1 MPAPVLVE
9 RLGHRFTQALRE
21 SSDFRGDL
29 SIVVDPG
36 AVVDVARYLRDE
48 EGFDYFLYATAV
60 DWPARDPRFTVVW
73 EVRSLAN
80 KTRIRIKTT
89 AAMPEPHVP
98 TLTEVWPAAN
108 WHEPPT
114 DWIELNM
121 GPQHPSTHGVLR
133 VRLKLDGERVR
144 DADPDVG
151 YLHTGFEKSFE
162 EKTYTQGIT
171 FSDRMDYLAPPINNV
186 GFVMSVEKL
195 IGVEVPARAQAIRVM
210 MMELA
215 RIASHELLLGT
226 AGLDL
231 GVYSGFFYAWRDREL
246 VLDLNEAYSGVR
258 MMTSFTRV
266 GGVAWDLPEGWIE
279 QLQRFIDVMPGRID
293 DFEAMLTD
301 NPIWHQRLQGIGAL
315 SAQDAIKTGVTGPML
330 RASGVD
336 YDVRKAFPYCGYE
349 QYDFQVPLGTNGD
362 CYDRYRV
369 RVQEMRES
377 LKILQ
382 QVVDTLPSGPWI
394 TSDRKVA
401 LPPRSELSKSME
413 SVIHHFRLV
422 SEGFKGPVGD
432 VYAFVE
438 SPRGELGFY
447 LVSDGTNKPYRMKV
461 RPPSFCNLQPL
472 KKLVQGVLL
481 ADVIA
486 IMGSMDFILGDVDR

>member
-1 MPAPVLVE
+1 MADTRVLQEPFGPGPAQEPF
-9 RLGHRFTQALRE
+9 G
-21 SSDFRGDL
+21 
-29 SIVVDPG
+29 PG
-36 AVVDVARYLRDE
+36 
-48 EGFDYFLYATAV
+48 
-60 DWPARDPRFTVVW
+60 PAQEPFG
-73 EVRSLAN
+73 
-80 KTRIRIKTT
+80 
-89 AAMPEPHVP
+89 PE
-98 TLTEVWPAAN
+98 
-108 WHEPPT
+108 HEPPT

-133 VRLKLDGERVR
+133 VRLKLDGEVVR
-144 DADPDVG
+144 DADPDIG

-195 IGVEVPARAQAIRVM
+195 IGVDVPPRAQAIRVM

-215 RIASHELLLGT
+215 RIASHELWLGT

-246 VLDLNEAYSGVR
+246 VLDLNELYSGVR

-266 GGVAWDLPEGWIE
+266 GGVAWDLPDGWID
-279 QLQRFIDVMPGRID
+279 QLQRFIDVMPARID

-315 SAQDAIKTGVTGPML
+315 SAEDAIRTGVTGPML

-349 QYDFQVPLGTNGD
+349 QYDFQVPLGKNGD

-377 LKILQ
+377 LTILQ
-382 QVVDTLPSGPWI
+382 QVIDTLPSGPWL
-394 TSDRKVA
+394 TNDRKVA

-413 SVIHHFRLV
+413 AVIHHFRLV

>member
-1 MPAPVLVE
+1 MADVFLEP
-9 RLGHRFTQALRE
+9 RI
-21 SSDFRGDL
+21 RG
-29 SIVVDPG
+29 
-36 AVVDVARYLRDE
+36 AE
-48 EGFDYFLYATAV
+48 EGESEWMD
-60 DWPARDPRFTVVW
+60 
-73 EVRSLAN
+73 
-80 KTRIRIKTT
+80 
-89 AAMPEPHVP
+89 
-98 TLTEVWPAAN
+98 
-108 WHEPPT
+108 
-114 DWIELNM
+114 LNM

-133 VRLKLDGERVR
+133 VKLRLDGEVVK
-144 DADPDVG
+144 DADADIG

-162 EKTYTQGIT
+162 DKTYTQGIT
-171 FSDRMDYLAPPINNV
+171 FSDRMDYLGPPINNV
-186 GFVMSVEKL
+186 GFVSAVEKL
-195 IGVEVPARAQAIRVM
+195 MELEVPPRAQAIRVM

-215 RIASHELLLGT
+215 RLGSHELWLGT

-246 VLDLNEAYSGVR
+246 ILDLNEFYSGVR

-266 GGVAWDLPEGWIE
+266 GGVAWDLPDGWLD
-279 QLQRFIDVMPGRID
+279 QLQRFIDVMPKRID
-293 DFEAMLTD
+293 DFESMLTN
-301 NPIWHQRLQGIGAL
+301 NPIWLERLRGVGPLTRDQ
-315 SAQDAIKTGVTGPML
+315 AIEAGVTGPML

-349 QYDFQVPLGTNGD
+349 QYDFDVPLGQNGD
-362 CYDRYRV
+362 CFDRYKV

-382 QVVDTLPSGPWI
+382 QAKDSLPDGPWL
-394 TSDRKVA
+394 TNNRKVA
-401 LPPRSELSKSME
+401 LPPRTELAKSME

-432 VYAFVE
+432 VYSFVE

-447 LVSDGTNKPYRMKV
+447 LVSDGANKPYRMKV

-472 KKLVQGVLL
+472 RQLVQGVLV

>member
-1 MPAPVLVE
+1 MP
-9 RLGHRFTQALRE
+9 R
-21 SSDFRGDL
+21 S
-29 SIVVDPG
+29 
-36 AVVDVARYLRDE
+36 VAEDAF
-48 EGFDYFLYATAV
+48 G
-60 DWPARDPRFTVVW
+60 
-73 EVRSLAN
+73 
-80 KTRIRIKTT
+80 
-89 AAMPEPHVP
+89 PE
-98 TLTEVWPAAN
+98 
-108 WHEPPT
+108 HEPET
-114 DWIELNM
+114 EWMDLNM

-144 DADPDVG
+144 DADPDIG

-162 EKTYTQGIT
+162 DKTYAQGIT

-186 GFVMSVEKL
+186 GFVSSVEKL
-195 IGVEVPARAQAIRVM
+195 LEIDVPPRAQAIRVM

-215 RIASHELLLGT
+215 RVASHELWLGT
-226 AGLDL
+226 TGLDL
-231 GVYSGFFYAWRDREL
+231 GVYSGFFYAWRDREQ

-258 MMTSFTRV
+258 MMTSFTRI
-266 GGVAWDLPEGWIE
+266 GGVAWDLPDGWTE
-279 QLQRFIDVMPGRID
+279 QLQNFIDVMPGRID
-293 DFEAMLTD
+293 DFESMLTN
-301 NPIWHQRLQGIGAL
+301 NPIWRERTEGIGIL
-315 SAQDAIKTGVTGPML
+315 SAKEAIEVGVTGPML

-349 QYDFQVPLGTNGD
+349 NYEFEVPLGKNGD
-362 CYDRYRV
+362 CYDRYLV
-369 RVQEMRES
+369 RVAEMRQS
-377 LKILQ
+377 LRILQ
-382 QVVDTLPSGPWI
+382 QALDNLPDGPWL
-394 TSDRKVA
+394 TNNRKVA

-422 SEGFKGPVGD
+422 SEGFKGAVGD

-447 LVSDGTNKPYRMKV
+447 LVSDGSNKPYRMKV

-472 KKLVQGVLL
+472 RRLVQGVLV

>member
-1 MPAPVLVE
+1 VADVFIEPQVHGPA
-9 RLGHRFTQALRE
+9 H
-21 SSDFRGDL
+21 
-29 SIVVDPG
+29 
-36 AVVDVARYLRDE
+36 E
-48 EGFDYFLYATAV
+48 ED
-60 DWPARDPRFTVVW
+60 
-73 EVRSLAN
+73 
-80 KTRIRIKTT
+80 
-89 AAMPEPHVP
+89 
-98 TLTEVWPAAN
+98 TEWM
-108 WHEPPT
+108 
-114 DWIELNM
+114 DLNM

-133 VRLKLDGERVR
+133 VKLRLDGEVVR
-144 DADPDVG
+144 DAEADIG

-162 EKTYTQGIT
+162 DKTYTQGIT
-171 FSDRMDYLAPPINNV
+171 FSDRMDYLGPPINNV
-186 GFVMSVEKL
+186 GFTSAVEKL
-195 IGVEVPARAQAIRVM
+195 MEIEVPPRAQAIRVM

-215 RIASHELLLGT
+215 RLGSHELWLGT

-246 VLDLNEAYSGVR
+246 ILDLNEAYAGVR

-266 GGVAWDLPEGWIE
+266 GGVAWDLPDGWLD
-279 QLQRFIDVMPGRID
+279 QLQRFIDVMPPRID
-293 DFEAMLTD
+293 DFESMLTN
-301 NPIWHQRLQGIGAL
+301 NPIWLERLRGVGPL
-315 SAQDAIKTGVTGPML
+315 TAQQAIEAGVTGPML

-349 QYDFQVPLGTNGD
+349 QYDFDVPLGVKGD
-362 CYDRYRV
+362 CFDRYKV

-382 QVVDTLPSGPWI
+382 QAKDNLPDGPWL
-394 TSDRKVA
+394 TNNRKVA
-401 LPPRSELSKSME
+401 LPPRTELSKSME
-413 SVIHHFRLV
+413 AVIHHFRLV
-422 SEGFKGPVGD
+422 SEGFKGPAGD

-447 LVSDGTNKPYRMKV
+447 LVSDGANKPYRMKV

-472 KKLVQGVLL
+472 RQLVQGVLV

>member
-1 MPAPVLVE
+1 MADVFIEP
-9 RLGHRFTQALRE
+9 LGHGPATEEQ
-21 SSDFRGDL
+21 
-29 SIVVDPG
+29 
-36 AVVDVARYLRDE
+36 DE
-48 EGFDYFLYATAV
+48 WMD
-60 DWPARDPRFTVVW
+60 
-73 EVRSLAN
+73 
-80 KTRIRIKTT
+80 
-89 AAMPEPHVP
+89 
-98 TLTEVWPAAN
+98 
-108 WHEPPT
+108 
-114 DWIELNM
+114 LNM

-133 VRLKLDGERVR
+133 VKLRLDGEVVR
-144 DADPDVG
+144 DADADIG

-162 EKTYTQGIT
+162 DKTYTQGIT
-171 FSDRMDYLAPPINNV
+171 FSDRMDYLGPPINNV
-186 GFVMSVEKL
+186 GFVSAVEKL
-195 IGVEVPARAQAIRVM
+195 MELEVPPRAQAIRVM

-215 RIASHELLLGT
+215 RLGSHELWLGT

-246 VLDLNEAYSGVR
+246 ILDLNEAYSGVR

-266 GGVAWDLPEGWIE
+266 GGVAWDLPDGWLD
-279 QLQRFIDVMPGRID
+279 QLQRFIDVMPARID

-301 NPIWHQRLQGIGAL
+301 NPIWLERLRGVGPL
-315 SAQDAIKTGVTGPML
+315 SREQAIEAGVTGPML
-330 RASGVD
+330 RASGID
-336 YDVRKAFPYCGYE
+336 YDVRKTFPYCGYE
-349 QYDFQVPLGTNGD
+349 QYDFDVPLGVNGD
-362 CYDRYRV
+362 CFDRYKV

-382 QVVDTLPSGPWI
+382 QAKDTLPGGRWL
-394 TSDRKVA
+394 TDNRKVA
-401 LPPRSELSKSME
+401 LPPRTELSTSME

-447 LVSDGTNKPYRMKV
+447 LVSDGANKPYRMKV

-472 KKLVQGVLL
+472 RQLVQGVLV

>member
-1 MPAPVLVE
+1 VAD
-9 RLGHRFTQALRE
+9 TQIAQE
-21 SSDFRGDL
+21 PFG
-29 SIVVDPG
+29 PG
-36 AVVDVARYLRDE
+36 AQQDDIF
-48 EGFDYFLYATAV
+48 G
-60 DWPARDPRFTVVW
+60 
-73 EVRSLAN
+73 
-80 KTRIRIKTT
+80 
-89 AAMPEPHVP
+89 PE
-98 TLTEVWPAAN
+98 
-108 WHEPPT
+108 HEPEA
-114 DWIELNM
+114 DWMELNM

-144 DADPDVG
+144 DADPDIG

-162 EKTYTQGIT
+162 DKTYAQGIT

-186 GFVMSVEKL
+186 GFVSAVEKL
-195 IGVEVPARAQAIRVM
+195 MEIDVPPRAQVIRVM

-215 RIASHELLLGT
+215 RIASHELWLGT

-266 GGVAWDLPEGWIE
+266 GGVAWDLPEGWTD
-279 QLQRFIDVMPGRID
+279 QLQNFIDVMPARID
-293 DFEAMLTD
+293 DFESMLTN
-301 NPIWHQRLQGIGAL
+301 NPIWRERTEGIGIL
-315 SAQDAIKTGVTGPML
+315 SAKDAIEVGVTGPML

-349 QYDFQVPLGTNGD
+349 NYDFDVPLGTKGD
-362 CYDRYRV
+362 CYDRYKV
-369 RVQEMRES
+369 RVAEMRQS
-377 LKILQ
+377 LRILQ
-382 QVVDTLPSGPWI
+382 QALDNLPPGPWQ
-394 TSDRKVA
+394 TSNRKVA

-413 SVIHHFRLV
+413 AVIHQFRLV

-447 LVSDGTNKPYRMKV
+447 LVSDGSNKPYRMKV

-472 KKLVQGVLL
+472 KRLVQGVLV

>member
-1 MPAPVLVE
+1 MAD
-9 RLGHRFTQALRE
+9 TT
-21 SSDFRGDL
+21 
-29 SIVVDPG
+29 
-36 AVVDVARYLRDE
+36 VAKDIF
-48 EGFDYFLYATAV
+48 G
-60 DWPARDPRFTVVW
+60 
-73 EVRSLAN
+73 
-80 KTRIRIKTT
+80 
-89 AAMPEPHVP
+89 PE
-98 TLTEVWPAAN
+98 
-108 WHEPPT
+108 HEPET
-114 DWIELNM
+114 EWMDLNM

-133 VRLKLDGERVR
+133 VRLKLDGEIVR
-144 DADPDVG
+144 DADADVG

-162 EKTYTQGIT
+162 DKTYAQGIT

-186 GFVMSVEKL
+186 GFVSAVEKL
-195 IGVEVPARAQAIRVM
+195 MEIEVPPRAQAIRVI

-215 RIASHELLLGT
+215 RIASHELWLGT
-226 AGLDL
+226 TGLDL

-246 VLDLNEAYSGVR
+246 ALDLNEAYSGVR
-258 MMTSFTRV
+258 MMTSFTRI
-266 GGVAWDLPEGWIE
+266 GGVAWDLPEGWLE
-279 QLQRFIDVMPGRID
+279 QLQRFIDVMPSRID
-293 DFEAMLTD
+293 DFEGMLTE
-301 NPIWHQRLQGIGAL
+301 NPIWRQRLEGIGVL
-315 SAQDAIKTGVTGPML
+315 TREQAIEAGVTGPML

-349 QYDFQVPLGTNGD
+349 NYDFDVPLGTNGD
-362 CYDRYRV
+362 CYDRYRM
-369 RVQEMRES
+369 RVAEMRQS
-377 LKILQ
+377 LRILQ
-382 QVVDTLPSGPWI
+382 QAVDNLPGGPWI
-394 TSDRKVA
+394 TSNRKVA

-472 KKLVQGVLL
+472 RKLVQGVLV

-486 IMGSMDFILGDVDR
+486 ILGSMDFILGDVDR

>member
-1 MPAPVLVE
+1 MASRVDETTPKP
-9 RLGHRFTQALRE
+9 
-21 SSDFRGDL
+21 RG
-29 SIVVDPG
+29 
-36 AVVDVARYLRDE
+36 
-48 EGFDYFLYATAV
+48 
-60 DWPARDPRFTVVW
+60 
-73 EVRSLAN
+73 
-80 KTRIRIKTT
+80 
-89 AAMPEPHVP
+89 AAADSFGPE
-98 TLTEVWPAAN
+98 
-108 WHEPPT
+108 HEPEAEWM
-114 DWIELNM
+114 DLNM

-162 EKTYTQGIT
+162 DKTYAQGIT

-186 GFVMSVEKL
+186 GFVSAVEKL
-195 IGVEVPARAQAIRVM
+195 MEIEVPPRAQAIRVM

-215 RIASHELLLGT
+215 RIASHELWLGT

-231 GVYSGFFYAWRDREL
+231 GVYSGFFYAWRDREQ

-258 MMTSFTRV
+258 MMTSFTRI
-266 GGVAWDLPEGWIE
+266 GGVAWDLPDGWTD
-279 QLQRFIDVMPGRID
+279 QLQNFIDVMPARID
-293 DFEAMLTD
+293 DFESMLTN
-301 NPIWHQRLQGIGAL
+301 NPIWRERTEGIGIL
-315 SAQDAIKTGVTGPML
+315 SAKEAIEVGVTGPML
-330 RASGVD
+330 RASGVN

-349 QYDFQVPLGTNGD
+349 NYEFDVPLARNGD
-362 CYDRYRV
+362 CYDRYVV
-369 RVQEMRES
+369 RVAEMRQS
-377 LKILQ
+377 LRILQ
-382 QVVDTLPSGPWI
+382 QALDNLPGGPWL
-394 TSDRKVA
+394 TNNRKVA

-422 SEGFKGPVGD
+422 SEGFKGAVGD
-432 VYAFVE
+432 VYSFVE

-447 LVSDGTNKPYRMKV
+447 LVSDGSNKPYRMKV

-472 KKLVQGVLL
+472 RRLVKDVLV

>member
-1 MPAPVLVE
+1 VA
-9 RLGHRFTQALRE
+9 
-21 SSDFRGDL
+21 
-29 SIVVDPG
+29 
-36 AVVDVARYLRDE
+36 DVIIEPQVHGPEQE
-48 EGFDYFLYATAV
+48 EEAEWMD
-60 DWPARDPRFTVVW
+60 
-73 EVRSLAN
+73 
-80 KTRIRIKTT
+80 
-89 AAMPEPHVP
+89 
-98 TLTEVWPAAN
+98 
-108 WHEPPT
+108 
-114 DWIELNM
+114 LNM

-133 VRLKLDGERVR
+133 VKLKLDGEIVR
-144 DADPDVG
+144 DAEPEIG

-162 EKTYTQGIT
+162 DKTYTQGIT

-186 GFVMSVEKL
+186 GFVMAVEKL
-195 IGVEVPARAQAIRVM
+195 LELEVPPRAQVIRVL

-215 RIASHELLLGT
+215 RIASHELWLGT

-266 GGVAWDLPEGWIE
+266 GGVAWDLPDGWIE
-279 QLQRFIDVMPGRID
+279 QLQRFIDLMPPRID
-293 DFEAMLTD
+293 DFESMLTN
-301 NPIWHQRLQGIGAL
+301 NPIWLERLRGVGVL
-315 SAQDAIKTGVTGPML
+315 SAADAIECGVTGPML
-330 RASGVD
+330 RGSGVD
-336 YDVRKAFPYCGYE
+336 YDVRKQFPYCGYE
-349 QYDFQVPLGTNGD
+349 NYEFDVPLGVNGD

-369 RVQEMRES
+369 RLQEMREC

-382 QVVDTLPSGPWI
+382 QGIDRLPDGPYA
-394 TSDRKVA
+394 SANRKVA
-401 LPPRSELSKSME
+401 LPPRGELSQSME

-447 LVSDGTNKPYRMKV
+447 LVSDGANKPYRMKV

-472 KKLVQGVLL
+472 KKLVDGVLV

-486 IMGSMDFILGDVDR
+486 VMGSMDFILGDVDR

>member
-1 MPAPVLVE
+1 M
-9 RLGHRFTQALRE
+9 
-21 SSDFRGDL
+21 D
-29 SIVVDPG
+29 
-36 AVVDVARYLRDE
+36 
-48 EGFDYFLYATAV
+48 
-60 DWPARDPRFTVVW
+60 
-73 EVRSLAN
+73 
-80 KTRIRIKTT
+80 
-89 AAMPEPHVP
+89 
-98 TLTEVWPAAN
+98 
-108 WHEPPT
+108 
-114 DWIELNM
+114 LNM

-133 VRLKLDGERVR
+133 VKLRLDGEVVR
-144 DADPDVG
+144 DADADIG

-162 EKTYTQGIT
+162 DKTYTQGIT
-171 FSDRMDYLAPPINNV
+171 FSDRMDYLGPPINNV
-186 GFVMSVEKL
+186 GFVSAVEKL
-195 IGVEVPARAQAIRVM
+195 MELDVPPRAQAIRVM

-215 RIASHELLLGT
+215 RLGSHELWLGT

-246 VLDLNEAYSGVR
+246 ILDLNEAYSGVR

-266 GGVAWDLPEGWIE
+266 GGVAWDLPDGWLD
-279 QLQRFIDVMPGRID
+279 QLQRFIDVMPARID

-301 NPIWHQRLQGIGAL
+301 NPIWLERLRGVGPL
-315 SAQDAIKTGVTGPML
+315 SREQAIEAGVTGPML

-336 YDVRKAFPYCGYE
+336 YDVRKTFPYCGYE
-349 QYDFQVPLGTNGD
+349 QYDFDVPLGVNGD
-362 CYDRYRV
+362 CFDRYKV

-382 QVVDTLPSGPWI
+382 QAKDTLPGGRWL
-394 TSDRKVA
+394 TDNRKVA
-401 LPPRSELSKSME
+401 LPPRTELSTSME

-447 LVSDGTNKPYRMKV
+447 LVSDGANKPYRMKV

-472 KKLVQGVLL
+472 RQLVQGVLV

>member
-1 MPAPVLVE
+1 MAE
-9 RLGHRFTQALRE
+9 
-21 SSDFRGDL
+21 
-29 SIVVDPG
+29 
-36 AVVDVARYLRDE
+36 
-48 EGFDYFLYATAV
+48 
-60 DWPARDPRFTVVW
+60 
-73 EVRSLAN
+73 
-80 KTRIRIKTT
+80 TRI
-89 AAMPEPHVP
+89 AQEPFGPGPQQDAVFGPE
-98 TLTEVWPAAN
+98 
-108 WHEPPT
+108 HEPET
-114 DWIELNM
+114 EWMELNM

-162 EKTYTQGIT
+162 DKTYTQGIT

-186 GFVMSVEKL
+186 GFVSAVEKL
-195 IGVEVPARAQAIRVM
+195 MEIDVPLRAQAIRVM

-215 RIASHELLLGT
+215 RIASHELWLGT

-246 VLDLNEAYSGVR
+246 VLDMNEAYSGVR

-266 GGVAWDLPEGWIE
+266 GGVAWDLPDGWTD
-279 QLQRFIDVMPGRID
+279 QLQKFIDVMPGRID
-293 DFEAMLTD
+293 DFESMLTA
-301 NPIWHQRLQGIGAL
+301 NPIWKQRLSGVGVL
-315 SAQDAIKTGVTGPML
+315 SSRDAIEAGVTGPML

-336 YDVRKAFPYCGYE
+336 YDVRKAFPYSGYE
-349 QYDFQVPLGTNGD
+349 DYDFEVPLGNAGD
-362 CYDRYRV
+362 CYDRYVV
-369 RVQEMRES
+369 RVAEMRQS
-377 LKILQ
+377 LRILQ
-382 QVVDTLPSGPWI
+382 QALDNLPGGPWL
-394 TSDRKVA
+394 TSNRKVA

-413 SVIHHFRLV
+413 AVIHQFRLV

-447 LVSDGTNKPYRMKV
+447 LVSDGANKPYRMKV

-472 KKLVQGVLL
+472 KRLVQGVLV

>member
-1 MPAPVLVE
+1 VAEQLVK
-9 RLGHRFTQALRE
+9 
-21 SSDFRGDL
+21 
-29 SIVVDPG
+29 
-36 AVVDVARYLRDE
+36 DVF
-48 EGFDYFLYATAV
+48 G
-60 DWPARDPRFTVVW
+60 
-73 EVRSLAN
+73 
-80 KTRIRIKTT
+80 
-89 AAMPEPHVP
+89 PE
-98 TLTEVWPAAN
+98 TEPETEWM
-108 WHEPPT
+108 
-114 DWIELNM
+114 DLNM

-144 DADPDVG
+144 DADPDIG

-162 EKTYTQGIT
+162 DKTYTQGIT

-186 GFVMSVEKL
+186 GFVSAVEKL
-195 IGVEVPARAQAIRVM
+195 LDVKVPPRAQAIRVM

-215 RIASHELLLGT
+215 RVASHELWLGT
-226 AGLDL
+226 TGLDL
-231 GVYSGFFYAWRDREL
+231 GVYSGFFYAWRDREQ

-266 GGVAWDLPEGWIE
+266 GGVAWDLPEGWLD
-279 QLQRFIDVMPGRID
+279 QLQRFIDIMPPRID
-293 DFEAMLTD
+293 DFEAMLTN
-301 NPIWHQRLQGIGAL
+301 NPIWRERTEGIGVMTAE
-315 SAQDAIKTGVTGPML
+315 QAIAAGVTGPML
-330 RASGVD
+330 RASGVN

-349 QYDFQVPLGTNGD
+349 NYDFEVPLGKNGD
-362 CYDRYRV
+362 CYDRYLCRLN
-369 RVQEMRES
+369 EMRQS
-377 LKILQ
+377 LRILQ
-382 QVVDTLPSGPWI
+382 QALDNLPDGPWL
-394 TSDRKVA
+394 TDNRKVA

-447 LVSDGTNKPYRMKV
+447 LVSDGSNKPYRMKV

-472 KKLVQGVLL
+472 RELVRGVLV